1 MATKKTEATTT
12 PEVVTT
18 SADEEIVEA
27 EIVEAEIVDEPV
39 VARPVDEIP
48 VEQVPVEEVP
58 VAQVPA
64 EQRPETVVLTETTP
78 PAVPV
83 QEVIV
88 VDAPIAPRKKGNR
101 GVGVALALVA
111 TIIFT
116 ALLVGAAF
124 VLSLV
129 TDSGI
134 DFLTEPT
141 FYLPALAFFV
151 GLVIVTLLLNRA
163 GWWSHIIGSVVV
175 GLITWFGSASLV
187 LLSAGMASM
196 NQTEANETFYAALFS
211 PILIIAALLA
221 REVSIWTG
229 AILARRGR
237 GLKVRN
243 AEAQEAFER
252 EQADLTPT
260 V

>member
-1 MATKKTEATTT
+1 MATKKTEETAA
-12 PEVVTT
+12 PEVVEAPVAETPV
-18 SADEEIVEA
+18 VET
-27 EIVEAEIVDEPV
+27 PV
-39 VARPVDEIP
+39 VATQVADEVA
-48 VEQVPVEEVP
+48 VEQVPVTEVP

-64 EQRPETVVLTETTP
+64 AQQPETVVLTETTP
-78 PAVPV
+78 PAAPV

-88 VDAPIAPRKKGNR
+88 VDAPVAPRKKGNR

-116 ALLVGAAF
+116 ALLVAAAF

-129 TDSGI
+129 ADSGI
-134 DFLTEPT
+134 GFLTEPT

-187 LLSAGMASM
+187 LLAAGMATM

-237 GLKVRN
+237 SLKVRN

-252 EQADLTPT
+252 EQADLIPT
-260 V
+260 A

>member
-1 MATKKTEATTT
+1 MATKKTEETAA
-12 PEVVTT
+12 PEVV
-18 SADEEIVEA
+18 EA
-27 EIVEAEIVDEPV
+27 PVAETPV
-39 VARPVDEIP
+39 VATQVADEVP
-48 VEQVPVEEVP
+48 VEQVPVTEVP

-64 EQRPETVVLTETTP
+64 AQQPETVVLTETTP
-78 PAVPV
+78 PAAPV

-88 VDAPIAPRKKGNR
+88 VDAPVAPRKKGNR

-116 ALLVGAAF
+116 ALLVAAAF

-129 TDSGI
+129 ADSGI
-134 DFLTEPT
+134 GFLTEPT

-187 LLSAGMASM
+187 LLAAGMATM

-237 GLKVRN
+237 SLKVRN

-252 EQADLTPT
+252 EQADLIPT
-260 V
+260 A